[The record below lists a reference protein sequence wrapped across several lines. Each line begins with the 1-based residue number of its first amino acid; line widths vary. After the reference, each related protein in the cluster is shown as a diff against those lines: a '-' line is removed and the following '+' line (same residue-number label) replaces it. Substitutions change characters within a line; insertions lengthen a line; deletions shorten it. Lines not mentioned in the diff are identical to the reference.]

1 MVQNGIRQDGVALLL
16 REGLA
21 RCEGL
26 EVCDLQDN
34 PFTTVG
40 ARALAEV
47 LGRWGKLRELGVGDC
62 LLGARGMVVV
72 AEALGEGRNG
82 ALEVLRAQYNEID
95 NKGVRALLEVLMEGK
110 VDGLRRVELNGNRFS
125 EEDASVEGLRSLLE
139 ERKEKSQEAGE
150 GEWGLDEL
158 SDLEDDSDD
167 DEDEDEDESEEEAEA
182 EAEEE
187 NEEIEGKAQKVL
199 EDADQ
204 EENST
209 VSQKK
214 DAEVD
219 ELADRLD
226 KTELK

>member
-1 MVQNGIRQDGVALLL
+1 
-16 REGLA
+16 
-21 RCEGL
+21 
-26 EVCDLQDN
+26 
-34 PFTTVG
+34 
-40 ARALAEV
+40 
-47 LGRWGKLRELGVGDC
+47 
-62 LLGARGMVVV
+62 MVVV
-72 AEALGEGRNG
+72 AEALGEGKNG

-95 NKGVRALLEVLMEGK
+95 NKGVRALLEVVQQGK
-110 VDGLRRVELNGNRFS
+110 VEGLRRVELNGNRFS
-125 EEDASVEGLRSLLE
+125 EEDESVEGLRSLLE

-167 DEDEDEDESEEEAEA
+167 DEDEDEDEDESEE